1 MPGMRSRLALVLV
14 ALAVGAPVPAS
25 ASGESLLVS
34 PGSGSAGTVVR
45 LTYSMNGGCGQQE
58 VAEFFFD
65 ANPVGHAPV
74 DQQSC
79 RAVLRYTVPAT
90 SCTAHPV
97 SAAWHYRGSEQLYGL
112 ASSRFAVT
120 RRGSTCRV
128 PTPSPTTPVART
140 SKPTP
145 TRTSAPPPTRRPV
158 SRQSVV
164 PVVTTAPPTVAARPP
179 EPVPSG
185 GGLPTAVWLLAGLGA
200 LGGLVVIARRWGPR
214 PR

>member
-1 MPGMRSRLALVLV
+1 MRCRLALVLV
-14 ALAVGAPVPAS
+14 ALVVAAPVPAS

-34 PGSGSAGTVVR
+34 PGSASAGTVVR
-45 LTYSMNGGCGQQE
+45 MTYSMNGGCGQHE

-65 ANPVGHAPV
+65 ANPVGRATV

-79 RAVLRYTVPAT
+79 RAVLRYTIPAT
-90 SCTAHPV
+90 SCTSHPV

-112 ASSRFAVT
+112 ASSQLSVT

-128 PTPSPTTPVART
+128 PPTPSPTTPVART
-140 SKPTP
+140 SKPLP
-145 TRTSAPPPTRRPV
+145 AVTSAPPPTRRPV
-158 SRQSVV
+158 ARQSVV
-164 PVVTTAPPTVAARPP
+164 PVVTTAPPTVAARPS
-179 EPVPSG
+179 EAVSGG

-200 LGGLVVIARRWGPR
+200 LVGLALLARRWGSR

>member
-1 MPGMRSRLALVLV
+1 MPVMWCRLALVLV
-14 ALAVGAPVPAS
+14 ALVVATPVPAS

-45 LTYSMNGGCGQQE
+45 MTYSMNGGCGQQE

-65 ANPVGHAPV
+65 ANPVGRAAV

-79 RAVLRYTVPAT
+79 RAVLRYTVPPT
-90 SCTAHPV
+90 TCSSHPV
-97 SAAWHYRGSEQLYGL
+97 SAAWHHRGSEQLYGL
-112 ASSRFAVT
+112 AASRFTVT
-120 RRGSTCRV
+120 RRGSTCPV
-128 PTPSPTTPVART
+128 PAPSPTPVAGT
-140 SKPTP
+140 SKPVP
-145 TRTSAPPPTRRPV
+145 AVTSAPPQTRRPV

-164 PVVTTAPPTVAARPP
+164 PVVTTAPPTVAARPSEP
-179 EPVPSG
+179 ESGG

-200 LGGLVVIARRWGPR
+200 LVGLVVLARRWGSR